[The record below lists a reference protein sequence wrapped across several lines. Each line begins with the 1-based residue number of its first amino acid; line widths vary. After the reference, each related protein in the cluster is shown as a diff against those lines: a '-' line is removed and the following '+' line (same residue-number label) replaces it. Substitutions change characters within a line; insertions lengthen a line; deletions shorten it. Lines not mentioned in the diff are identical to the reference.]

1 MINFLEFINNNTG
14 IKFNSLYSKEKNVTV
29 TISDG
34 YTGLN
39 LWKDKFT
46 IYPNQ
51 SYFFS
56 GNIYSAERK
65 FEILSEDETEI
76 LFSISINIETYPS
89 IKKIDEKGILKSY
102 KYTKTERGTS
112 LPIYE
117 I

>member
-1 MINFLEFINNNTG
+1 MINFLEFINDNTG
-14 IKFNSLYSKEKNVTV
+14 IKFNSLYSKEKNITV

-65 FEILSEDETEI
+65 FEIQQKPFDLPLPLLID
-76 LFSISINIETYPS
+76 FSPKNSFWFFSVRN
-89 IKKIDEKGILKSY
+89 
-102 KYTKTERGTS
+102 ERGETKLS
-112 LPIYE
+112 K
-117 I
+117 